1 MGRTSLAVAAG
12 VADSSGEGRVMLMER
27 LTAEDQLMLWPDE
40 IWPQDIGALA
50 VLDGSSLLDADGRFR
65 IEAVREVVAGRLHL
79 VPRFRQLLCVP
90 PRRLGGPLWVD
101 AANFDLDNHIA
112 ELRLP
117 QPGDEAKLLLATEQL
132 RRRRLDRSR
141 PLWQMWF
148 LTGLPDRRVG
158 LFVRMH
164 HAIADGMAGVATIA
178 KFLDAAP
185 DPIPAS
191 PPAWTPGPVPT
202 EGELLQDKRRRRLQQ
217 LGRALSALTHPVT
230 SGRPLVADWP
240 AMRELLAER
249 PLPATSLDRR
259 VGQDRTLALMRSG
272 LELIKNV
279 AHTSDATVND
289 VLLTVT
295 AGGLRALL
303 NSREEPV
310 DQVLRIYVPVSLHHE
325 PHAQARGNLIG
336 QMVVPL
342 PIGVSD
348 PVLRLRL
355 IAKETVQRKARSRP
369 SLGGVPHRG
378 IAGRVFLKVV
388 DRQRVNLTSANVPG
402 PAVPQYFAGARLLE
416 VFPIAPLIGKV
427 SLAVAAMSYAGYFNI
442 TVVADRDAYPDLD
455 IFLAG
460 VQLEL
465 QALTAESYPSKMIER
480 A

>member
-1 MGRTSLAVAAG
+1 
-12 VADSSGEGRVMLMER
+12 MLMER
-27 LTAEDQLMLWPDE
+27 LTAGDQLMLWPDE

-50 VLDGSSLLDADGRFR
+50 VLDGSSLLDTDGRFR
-65 IEAVREVVAGRLHL
+65 IEAISEAVAGRLHL
-79 VPRFRQLLCVP
+79 VPRFRQLLYAP

-101 AANFDLDNHIA
+101 AANFDLDNHIG

-117 QPGDEAKLLLATEQL
+117 RLGDEAQFLLAIERL
-132 RRRRLDRSR
+132 RQRRLDRSR

-185 DPIPAS
+185 DAIPAS

-202 EGELLQDKRRRRLQQ
+202 EGALLQDTRRRRLHQ

-230 SGRPLVADWP
+230 SGRHLAAGWP

-259 VGQDRTLALMRSG
+259 VGPDRTFALIHSS

-303 NSREEPV
+303 KSREEPV
-310 DQVLRIYVPVSLHHE
+310 EQVLRIYVPVSLHHE
-325 PHAQARGNLIG
+325 PRAQARGNLIG

-348 PVLRLRL
+348 PVPRLRL
-355 IAKETVQRKARSRP
+355 IAKETVRRKARSRP
-369 SLGGVPHRG
+369 SLGVVPHRG
-378 IAGRVFLKVV
+378 IAGRAFLKIV
-388 DRQRVNLTSANVPG
+388 DRQRVNLTSADIPG
-402 PAVPQYFAGARLLE
+402 PQVPQYFAGARLLE

-427 SLAVAAMSYAGYFNI
+427 SLAVAAMSYAGQLNI
-442 TVVADRDAYPDLD
+442 TVIADRDGYPDLD
-455 IFLAG
+455 IFIAG
-460 VQLEL
+460 LREEL
-465 QALTAESYPSKMIER
+465 QALAGAMSAEPR
-480 A
+480 HAPGLT